1 MGLRGLTVR
10 FASGLMLIGWPL
22 IGAAQT
28 AAPADLPVIAQ
39 VQAQVEGQERRRMP
53 TLPEA
58 ATSGAVATLA
68 GPAEQH
74 AMAVLV
80 LDVDQAYISSDWG
93 DRAQRDIEAA
103 ARDIEA
109 ENARMEGQLESEEQ
123 ALAAERDGL
132 TPAEFRARAEAFDTR
147 AQNIRRERRQAA
159 IDLGS
164 RAQAD
169 RNAFVEASLPLIAGI
184 MQDRMA
190 GIVLDRRQVL
200 VAVNA
205 VDITEALV
213 ERMNAEV
220 GDGGELPDLP
230 PEASDDGGEAAS
242 IPLVDMAPPPPR
254 PEVRP

>member
-1 MGLRGLTVR
+1 MGLRRLTVR

-22 IGAAQT
+22 IGVAQT
-28 AAPADLPVIAQ
+28 AAPTDLPVIAQ
-39 VQAQVEGQERRRMP
+39 VQAQVEGEERRRMP

-58 ATSGAVATLA
+58 ASSGAVATLS
-68 GPAEQH
+68 GQAEPH
-74 AMAVLV
+74 ALAVLV
-80 LDVDQAYISSDWG
+80 LDVDQAYVSSDWG

-103 ARDIEA
+103 AYEIEA
-109 ENARMEGQLESEEQ
+109 ENARMEDQLVSEEQ

-147 AQNIRRERRQAA
+147 AQNVRRERRQAA
-159 IDLGS
+159 IDLGN

-169 RNAFVEASLPLIAGI
+169 RNAFVEASLPLIAAI
-184 MQDRMA
+184 MQDRRA
-190 GIVLDRRQVL
+190 GVVLDRRQVL

-220 GDGGELPDLP
+220 GDGGALPDLP
-230 PEASDDGGEAAS
+230 AEASDDGGDAAS
-242 IPLVDMAPPPPR
+242 IPLVDMPPPR
-254 PEVRP
+254 RPETTP